1 MQVTQI
7 TAMRRRPLEQYG
19 HVEISMVAT
28 LEDGANVMNSAI
40 QLRRYVEQATLE
52 RIPMEE
58 TQQMS
63 FPTKEAEEKSK
74 PVEAKAE
81 TKVEAKA
88 EVKEE
93 KKVEA
98 KEEKKAKAKAEPKV
112 EAKAEPKAKKVEGT
126 PYDRSNDL
134 HKKLMAEFLDAQF
147 TPNWKTT
154 VLQKA
159 KDASVALEGTAFL
172 DAEGLMLQSFKDAF
186 VQKMK

>member
-1 MQVTQI
+1 MNVTQI

-52 RIPMEE
+52 KIPMEE

-63 FPTKEAEEKSK
+63 FPTKDAEEKSK

-81 TKVEAKA
+81 TKAEVKEDKKVEAKA
-88 EVKEE
+88 ETKAESKKE
-93 KKVEA
+93 KKT
-98 KEEKKAKAKAEPKV
+98 
-112 EAKAEPKAKKVEGT
+112 EAKAEPKAKKAEGT

-159 KDASVALEGTAFL
+159 KDASVALEGTSFL

>member
-52 RIPMEE
+52 KIPMEE

-74 PVEAKAE
+74 PVEAK
-81 TKVEAKA
+81 VEAKA
-88 EVKEE
+88 ET
-93 KKVEA
+93 KVGAKAETKA
-98 KEEKKAKAKAEPKV
+98 EVKEEKKAKAKAEPKA

-159 KDASVALEGTAFL
+159 KDASVALEGTSFL

>member
-1 MQVTQI
+1 MNVTQI

-52 RIPMEE
+52 KIPMEE

-63 FPTKEAEEKSK
+63 FPTKDAEEKSK

-81 TKVEAKA
+81 TKAEVKEDKKVEAKA
-88 EVKEE
+88 ETKAESKKE
-93 KKVEA
+93 KKT
-98 KEEKKAKAKAEPKV
+98 
-112 EAKAEPKAKKVEGT
+112 EAKAEPKAKKAEGT

-172 DAEGLMLQSFKDAF
+172 DAEGLMLQSFKGLSYR
-186 VQKMK
+186 K

>member
-28 LEDGANVMNSAI
+28 LEEGANVMNSAI

-52 RIPMEE
+52 KIPMEE

-81 TKVEAKA
+81 TKAEVKEDKKVEAKA
-88 EVKEE
+88 ETKAESKKE
-93 KKVEA
+93 KKT
-98 KEEKKAKAKAEPKV
+98 
-112 EAKAEPKAKKVEGT
+112 EAKAEPKAKKAEGT

>member
-1 MQVTQI
+1 MNVTQI

-52 RIPMEE
+52 KIPMEE

-81 TKVEAKA
+81 TKAEVKEDKKVEAKA
-88 EVKEE
+88 ETKAESKKE
-93 KKVEA
+93 KKT
-98 KEEKKAKAKAEPKV
+98 
-112 EAKAEPKAKKVEGT
+112 EAKAEPKAKKAEGT

>member
-1 MQVTQI
+1 MNVTQI

-52 RIPMEE
+52 KIPMEE

-63 FPTKEAEEKSK
+63 FPTKDAEEKSK

-81 TKVEAKA
+81 TKAEVKEDKKVEAKA
-88 EVKEE
+88 ETKAESKKE
-93 KKVEA
+93 KKT
-98 KEEKKAKAKAEPKV
+98 
-112 EAKAEPKAKKVEGT
+112 EAKAEPKAKKAEGT

>member
-52 RIPMEE
+52 KIPMEE

-81 TKVEAKA
+81 TKA

-98 KEEKKAKAKAEPKV
+98 KAETKAKAKSEP
-112 EAKAEPKAKKVEGT
+112 KAEPKAKKAEGT